1 VVYFLA
7 SIGICRKTVSVGA
20 KTRDKLCKI
29 MFQIVFSEHF
39 VCLTRDKFCRIMY
52 KSVFQSSIQ
61 TRNLF

>member
-39 VCLTRDKFCRIMY
+39 VCLTRDKFC
-52 KSVFQSSIQ
+52 
-61 TRNLF
+61 